1 MKYAIQQERFSRL
14 FSILSQLSPHSQ
26 LTVNDLVAEYEVSPR
41 SIERDLEVLK
51 RAQLGV
57 FEDEENRI
65 RIGRNGYKKIRS
77 WMIG

>member
-1 MKYAIQQERFSRL
+1 MKYAIQQERFTRL

-26 LTVNDLVAEYEVSPR
+26 VMVSDLVAEYQVSER
-41 SIERDLEVLK
+41 TIYRDLEVLK
-51 RAQLGV
+51 DAQLGV
-57 FEDEENRI
+57 FEEDNKI